1 MIIKNHDRRN
11 NSVFKHGIIPS
22 IKLLY
27 VKESVVEFW
36 SAFGIFFFFLI
47 MESVTSWMF
56 IRGSKKHHNALW
68 LHAGEPTLIGNGDM
82 ISAWPLNKY
91 LMKRKYLELDEP
103 LAVAFAEKNRLP
115 FVITYFGACISVVVF
130 FAVVYFYGTP
140 Q

>member
-1 MIIKNHDRRN
+1 LVFARASLILTN
-11 NSVFKHGIIPS
+11 NFLP
-22 IKLLY
+22 LNEALY

-47 MESVTSWMF
+47 MESVTSWIF

-68 LHAGEPTLIGNGDM
+68 LHAGEPTLMGNGDM

-115 FVITYFGACISVVVF
+115 FVITYFGACISVIVF